1 MTVPPMKIS
10 VDRLFHPDVEAIE
23 LDQPLRLSG
32 DLALRYPDGVH
43 VSARITPIAHGV
55 HMHGTLTGTERET
68 CVRCLEPYSRQ
79 TEIDVEET
87 FSEDVGREEDFYADV
102 APLVD
107 RSIDLSDLVSQLL
120 EVDEPLAAICS
131 EACLGICPQC
141 GTNRNVA
148 KCSCEAHTVDAR
160 LAGLARLRDELEA
173 NDKNGR

>member
-1 MTVPPMKIS
+1 MKIS

-23 LDQPLRLSG
+23 LDQPVRLSG

-68 CVRCLEPYSRQ
+68 CVRCLEPYSRPA
-79 TEIDVEET
+79 EIDVEET
-87 FSEDVGREEDFYADV
+87 FSEDVGREQDFYADV

-131 EACLGICPQC
+131 QSCLGICAVC
-141 GTNRNVA
+141 GANRNVVR
-148 KCSCEAHTVDAR
+148 CSCETHPVDAR

>member
-1 MTVPPMKIS
+1 MKIS
-10 VDRLFHPDVEAIE
+10 VDRLFHPDVKAIE

-55 HMHGTLTGTERET
+55 HMQGTLSGTERET
-68 CVRCLEPYSRQ
+68 CVRCLEPYSRP

-87 FSEDVGREEDFYADV
+87 FSEDVGREQDFYADV

-131 EACLGICPQC
+131 ESCLGICPLC

-148 KCSCEAHTVDAR
+148 TCSCEAHTVDAR
-160 LAGLARLRDELEA
+160 LAGLARLRDEFEA